1 MKEKDFS
8 KKLNFSKVILPMAI
22 GLLVAGW
29 MLFSNLKKPVF
40 IEATNGTYVWVDGN
54 KNQQVDIGDPTDF
67 ELADG
72 MSAES
77 ELRYN
82 KETNGMQI
90 KKTELTTGL
99 VWWLFIS
106 LLAVIAR
113 DIGYMIRIRILTKKQ
128 LSWRQAFDSIMLWEF
143 ASAVTPSVVGGSGVA
158 IFILNREGLSVGKS
172 TAVVMVTALLDELFY
187 ILMVPLLLI
196 FIGTS
201 QLFPVDL
208 QKEIFGI
215 ELNTQGLFWA
225 GYGFIVLLTLSISLA
240 IFLFPRALKYLL
252 LQIFRMPILR
262 RWRYKVIQVGDDIIT
277 TSKEIKGEKVGY
289 WLKAFLATFLSWT
302 ARYWVVNFLIL
313 GFGPVSNHVLLYAR
327 QLVMWVIM
335 LISPTPG
342 GAGVAELA
350 FDGFLK
356 DFTPIGFAVALA
368 LVWRIFTYYPYLF
381 VGAFI
386 LPRWLKKTRK
396 APQEA

>member
-29 MLFSNLKKPVF
+29 MLFSNLKNPVF

-54 KNQQVDIGDPTDF
+54 KNQQVDIADPTDF
-67 ELADG
+67 QLANG
-72 MSAES
+72 MSAEG
-77 ELRYN
+77 ELRYS

-90 KKTELTTGL
+90 KKTELTLSL

-277 TSKEIKGEKVGY
+277 TSKEIKGEKAGY

-396 APQEA
+396 ASH

>member
-1 MKEKDFS
+1 
-8 KKLNFSKVILPMAI
+8 MAI

>member
-1 MKEKDFS
+1 
-8 KKLNFSKVILPMAI
+8 MAI

-40 IEATNGTYVWVDGN
+40 IASTNGTYVWVDGN
-54 KNQQVDIGDPTDF
+54 KNQQVDISDASDF
-67 ELADG
+67 ELANG

-77 ELRYN
+77 ETRYS

-90 KKTELTTGL
+90 KKTQLTAGL

-106 LLAVIAR
+106 LLAVMAR
-113 DIGYMIRIRILTKKQ
+113 DIGYMIRIRILTKNQ

-252 LQIFRMPILR
+252 LQIFRMPLLR

-277 TSKEIKGEKVGY
+277 TSKEIKGEKAGY